1 MSHLTFSK
9 CHIWLAD
16 RYGLYSESH

>member
-16 RYGLYSESH
+16 RYGLYGESH